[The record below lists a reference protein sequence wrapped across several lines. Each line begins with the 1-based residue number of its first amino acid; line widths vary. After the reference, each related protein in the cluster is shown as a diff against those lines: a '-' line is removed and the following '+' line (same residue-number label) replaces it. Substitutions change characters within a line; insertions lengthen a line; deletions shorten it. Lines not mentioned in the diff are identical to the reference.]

1 MENYSIFIDEPVTHF
16 SEKSM
21 NILLKWMDENETLLK
36 GNRASTKISTHQNE
50 EGPNWIFG

>member
-21 NILLKWMDENETLLK
+21 NILLKWLEENEQRCKEHSKVIDSVMNPITNK
-36 GNRASTKISTHQNE
+36 
-50 EGPNWIFG
+50 PNWIS